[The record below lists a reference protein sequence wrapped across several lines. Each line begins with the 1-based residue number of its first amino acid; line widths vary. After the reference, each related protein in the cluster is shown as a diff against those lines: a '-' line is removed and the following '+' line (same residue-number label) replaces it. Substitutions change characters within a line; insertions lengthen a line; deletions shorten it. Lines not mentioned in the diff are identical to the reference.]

1 MAKAEKVG
9 DTALKFTLQ
18 NELDSLNAIEIDLL
32 NREVDPQDPLWET
45 ECPKILSKHLNF
57 NTGASLNELEVV
69 GSQSYGKKCFD
80 HFKSTFGLVRP
91 I

>member
-1 MAKAEKVG
+1 MG

-45 ECPKILSKHLNF
+45 GCPKILSNH
-57 NTGASLNELEVV
+57 
-69 GSQSYGKKCFD
+69 
-80 HFKSTFGLVRP
+80 
-91 I
+91 